1 MKKHLISNSCLTE
14 SRKKAYFLI
23 FKKNEVGF
31 SAKIMP

>member
-1 MKKHLISNSCLTE
+1 MKKHLISNSCLTQ
-14 SRKKAYFLI
+14 SLKKAYFGF